1 MGRPH
6 LRCTFS
12 ASSPKQQTHVTTS
25 LGKIRNLVHDPSY
38 HGPRPAQA
46 RPGTTMTVVPQNS
59 KPAAEEKTAPTREAK
74 AAHRHGAAARRFD
87 ERCRGKP
94 TPAGGR
100 DASRRPDARKQPPL
114 RRSQRCRPPRCRRI
128 ERNTCQCTGWTRGAT
143 GRTDASTGGRSPL
156 LPARRW
162 SLPPTM
168 CKNTLYRQR
177 GGHV

>member
-6 LRCTFS
+6 LRCAFS

-25 LGKIRNLVHDPSY
+25 LGKIRNLVHDPSH

-87 ERCRGKP
+87 ERCRGEP
-94 TPAGGR
+94 MPAGGR
-100 DASRRPDARKQPPL
+100 DASCRPDARKQQPL
-114 RRSQRCRPPRCRRI
+114 RRSQRCPPAPLPPHRTQHMPVHGVDPWRHG
-128 ERNTCQCTGWTRGAT
+128 TH
-143 GRTDASTGGRSPL
+143 GRLHWRSRSPL

-162 SLPPTM
+162 TLPRTM
-168 CKNTLYRQR
+168 C
-177 GGHV
+177 